1 MIKKQL
7 LCLLAILF
15 AALTLFA
22 LAEGET
28 GADEAREIA
37 ASCAFSSSGSRN
49 SIPRL
54 TDRDYGT
61 NFVCTKRRHPY
72 IEVKS
77 PDADVYGLYICFGD
91 LKTRPWEVQAQ
102 VNGKWTAVYSCPGEY
117 AHAYAPLEGLTHFRI
132 VNSQDSQTEL
142 SISEIFLFTE
152 GTIPDW
158 VQKWD
163 PTEEKADLLVLAAHP
178 DDDILFFGGTIPYY
192 AKERGMKVTVAYMT
206 CGTYVRQS
214 ELLDALWYAGVRH
227 YPVIGSMWDKY
238 SKKIDTAYKA
248 WDGKNNVY
256 RYLVTLLRSLRP
268 EVVVTHDVNGEYGHG
283 AHRVCADAMPKA
295 IEYAMDASKYTSAGA
310 PWEVKKL
317 YLHLYKENVIE
328 MDWDAPMSAFDGM
341 SGYEV
346 AKEMYLK
353 HVSQQD
359 QGQKNE
365 KGVFEPFK
373 VEPRDSAYSCYRFGL
388 AYSAVGADVEKNDFF
403 ENVPGY

>member
-1 MIKKQL
+1 MIRKMP
-7 LCLLAILF
+7 LCLFAVLF
-15 AALTLFA
+15 AVMLLFA
-22 LAEGET
+22 FAEGEEK
-28 GADEAREIA
+28 EAAEIA
-37 ASCAFSSSGSRN
+37 ASCTFSSSGSRN

-72 IEVKS
+72 IEVNAEGAKI
-77 PDADVYGLYICFGD
+77 YGVYICFGD
-91 LKTRPWEVQAQ
+91 LKTRPWEVQAL
-102 VNGKWTAVYSCPGEY
+102 VDGKWTAVYNCAGEY
-117 AHAYAPLEGLTHFRI
+117 AHAYAPLDGLSQFRI

-142 SISEIFLFTE
+142 SICEIFLFTE
-152 GTIPDW
+152 GTVPDW
-158 VQKWD
+158 VQRWEA
-163 PTEEKADLLVLAAHP
+163 TVEKTDLLVLAAHP
-178 DDDILFFGGTIPYY
+178 DDEILFFGGTIPYY
-192 AKERGMKVTVAYMT
+192 AKERGLSVTVAYMT
-206 CGTYVRQS
+206 CGTYVRRS
-214 ELLDALWYAGVRH
+214 ELLDALWYAGVRN

-268 EVVVTHDVNGEYGHG
+268 EVVVTHDVYGEYGHG

-310 PWEVKKL
+310 SWAVKKL

-341 SGYEV
+341 TGYEV
-346 AKEMYLK
+346 AKEMYTK
-353 HVSQQD
+353 HVSQQNA
-359 QGQKNE
+359 GQKNE
-365 KGVFEPFK
+365 KGVFERFE
-373 VEPRDSAYSCYRFGL
+373 VEPRESDYSCYRFGL
-388 AYSAVGADVEKNDFF
+388 AYTAVGADVEKNDFF